1 MANIRLKPLRIA
13 RGYTQSDMAQKLG
26 VTPSAYAMYERGE
39 REPGIENLIKIAQIL
54 DIDLNILLGITNP
67 PPSEVESLSDGER
80 MVVDL
85 FRSASPYQQ
94 EVILRM
100 LAAAV
105 TPPQG

>member
-1 MANIRLKPLRIA
+1 MANIRLKPLRLA
-13 RGYTQSDMAQKLG
+13 RGYTQSEMAEKLG

-39 REPGIENLIKIAQIL
+39 REPGVDNLIKIASIL
-54 DIDLNILLGITNP
+54 NVDINILLGINNP
-67 PPSEVESLSDGER
+67 PPSEVEKLTDGER
-80 MVVDL
+80 MLLDL